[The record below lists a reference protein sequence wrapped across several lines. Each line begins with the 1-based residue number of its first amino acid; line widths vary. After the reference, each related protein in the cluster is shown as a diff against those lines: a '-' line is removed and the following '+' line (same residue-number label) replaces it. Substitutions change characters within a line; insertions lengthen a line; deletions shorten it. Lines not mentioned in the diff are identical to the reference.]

1 MYGYVEGTV
10 RLASAAIGG
19 GWTKYMTE
27 LSQTRTVVLMNTAG
41 LHLRAANL
49 FVQLA
54 VTFESKIEVIKDNQR
69 VDGKSIMNL
78 LMLGAVSGSEMQIV
92 ATGSDAEKALSA
104 LTELVAKKFYE
115 DDQEQ
120 P

>member
-1 MYGYVEGTV
+1 MRREPRERSRQKGEAVGQEH
-10 RLASAAIGG
+10 
-19 GWTKYMTE
+19 MTE
-27 LSQTRTVVLMNTAG
+27 PTQTRTVVLTNTAG

-54 VTFESKIEVIKDNQR
+54 VTYESKVEVIKDSQR

-78 LMLGAVSGSEMQIV
+78 LMLGAVNGSELQIV
-92 ATGSDAEKALSA
+92 ATGSDAAEALNA
-104 LTELVAKKFYE
+104 LAELVAKKFYE

>member
-1 MYGYVEGTV
+1 
-10 RLASAAIGG
+10 
-19 GWTKYMTE
+19 MTE
-27 LSQTRTVVLMNTAG
+27 STHSRTVVLTNAAG

-54 VTFESKIEVIKDNQR
+54 VKFESKIEVVKDNQR

-78 LMLGAVSGSEMQIV
+78 LMLGAANGSELRIEV
-92 ATGSDAEKALSA
+92 TGSDAEAALNA
-104 LTELVAKKFYE
+104 LAELVTNKFYE